1 MYDFAL
7 VFSLR
12 HARREPPMA
21 LTREQIASI
30 ATLARLDLTSSE
42 VPVYQDSLSRILA
55 FVGALD
61 RAQTTDVA
69 PMSHPLAGLSQRLR
83 PGPSARRAARRPRA
97 AGGGPAGRARV
108 PGRKGPQG
116 RRRRRPPAP
125 RPPAPDRTGPRGP
138 RGPRPRADRPAPPR
152 P

>member
-1 MYDFAL
+1 
-7 VFSLR
+7 
-12 HARREPPMA
+12 MA

-42 VPVYQDSLSRILA
+42 VPVYQDSLSRILE

-83 PGPSARRAARRPRA
+83 PDVVSEQDRHEQYQANAPQVA
-97 AGGGPAGRARV
+97 AGLYLV
-108 PGRKGPQG
+108 PKVIE
-116 RRRRRPPAP
+116 
-125 RPPAPDRTGPRGP
+125 
-138 RGPRPRADRPAPPR
+138 
-152 P
+152 